1 MLTDLRKMN
10 ASSKAN
16 LTWLH

>member
-10 ASSKAN
+10 ATTKAN
-16 LTWLH
+16 